1 MYNKREKM
9 HSTHIKC
16 EICMRQLDYGQTVTN
31 QVFVQ
36 FLMLQSLET
45 GTRISITL
53 CFTYGCTLYECC
65 ECGKLMQLKSN
76 WSFSVL
82 TWHAKIFFPKMCHL
96 PLNLWRRYTYSLRAQ
111 SFTSLC
117 SQCPNKIFF
126 LE

>member
-1 MYNKREKM
+1 MVIVCNLMLLAVDSFSLLLFAHKQFFCIKQKGETTLETTIEY
-9 HSTHIKC
+9 IKC
-16 EICMRQLDYGQTVTN
+16 EICMQQLDYGQTVTN

-76 WSFSVL
+76 
-82 TWHAKIFFPKMCHL
+82 
-96 PLNLWRRYTYSLRAQ
+96 
-111 SFTSLC
+111 
-117 SQCPNKIFF
+117 
-126 LE
+126 